1 APGKPGTT
9 SPWQHT
15 HTRPPHHN
23 RTDTVHLIGKTVFI
37 AGGTSGLGLACAQEF
52 SARGAAIVVGG
63 RRGDLAEKIAASL
76 PNSVG
81 VELDISDLESVE
93 SATAKAIE
101 RYGSIHVNV
110 NTAGV
115 NTDVP
120 IVDHEG
126 NASVRIPELREAFY
140 AMVNTNLVS
149 TFTMM
154 SVAAS
159 AMLANEPDENG
170 ERGVIINTSS
180 SAGMEGA
187 AWMTG
192 YAGTKAGIVGYT
204 LPAARDVAGRGIRIN
219 TIIAG
224 GFLTPMLGPRG
235 SAEYLDAVS
244 KEIPN
249 PQRIGRP
256 DEFAQLAIH
265 ITENTYMNAE
275 AIRIDGGIRLR

>member
-1 APGKPGTT
+1 M
-9 SPWQHT
+9 
-15 HTRPPHHN
+15 
-23 RTDTVHLIGKTVFI
+23 HLTGKTVFI
-37 AGGTSGLGLACAQEF
+37 AGGTSGLGLASAHEF
-52 SARGAAIVVGG
+52 AARGASIVIGG
-63 RRGDLAEKIAASL
+63 RRGDLAETIAATL
-76 PNSVG
+76 PDALG
-81 VELDISDLESVE
+81 VELDISSLESVE

-120 IVDHEG
+120 IVDHDG
-126 NASVRIPELREAFY
+126 TASVRIPELRAAFHS
-140 AMVNTNLVS
+140 MVNINLVG
-149 TFTMM
+149 TFNMM

-159 AMLANEPDENG
+159 TMLANEADENG

-204 LPAARDVAGRGIRIN
+204 LPAARDVAGLGIRIN

-235 SAEYLDAVS
+235 SSEYLDAVS

-256 DEFAQLAIH
+256 AEFAQLAIH
-265 ITENTYMNAE
+265 LAENTYMNGE
-275 AIRIDGGIRLR
+275 SVRIDGGIRLR